1 MNTVLEFKN
10 VNYSYKDA
18 GKELII
24 LDSVD
29 FNFESG
35 KFYTIL
41 GASGSGKT
49 TALSLASAL
58 DSPKSGEI
66 LYEGKDI
73 KKIGLTNYRNQYI
86 GIVFQAYNLIN
97 YMTGIQNI
105 VTAME
110 ITKNEISDKKQKA
123 YELIEKVGLKREEG
137 ERSVLNLSGGQQQ
150 RVAIARALSTN
161 AKIILADEPTGNLD
175 SKTSVDIIK
184 LFQKL
189 AHEDNKC
196 IIMVTHSLEIASMS
210 DVIINL
216 DNKKFKVKQKTSK
229 INCHILFI
237 NRKLN
242 LLK

>member
-1 MNTVLEFKN
+1 MIYMNAVLEFKN
-10 VNYSYKDA
+10 VNYSYKD
-18 GKELII
+18 GVKELVI

-29 FNFESG
+29 FNFEGG

-105 VTAME
+105 ITAME

-123 YELIEKVGLKREEG
+123 YELIEKVGLTKEEG
-137 ERSVLNLSGGQQQ
+137 DRSILNLSGGQQQ
-150 RVAIARALSTN
+150 RVAVARALSTN

-175 SKTSVDIIK
+175 SKTSIDIIK

-216 DNKKFKVKQKTSK
+216 DNKKFKVK
-229 INCHILFI
+229 
-237 NRKLN
+237 
-242 LLK
+242 

>member
-1 MNTVLEFKN
+1 MNAVLEFKN
-10 VNYSYKDA
+10 VNYSYKDG
-18 GKELII
+18 GKELVI

-73 KKIGLTNYRNQYI
+73 KKIGLANYRNQYI

-105 VTAME
+105 ITAME

-123 YELIEKVGLKREEG
+123 YELIEKVGLTKEEG
-137 ERSVLNLSGGQQQ
+137 DRSVLNLSGGQQQ
-150 RVAIARALSTN
+150 RVAVARALSTN

-175 SKTSVDIIK
+175 SKTSIDIIK

-216 DNKKFKVKQKTSK
+216 DNKKFKVK
-229 INCHILFI
+229 
-237 NRKLN
+237 
-242 LLK
+242 

>member
-137 ERSVLNLSGGQQQ
+137 ERRVLNLSGGQQQ
-150 RVAIARALSTN
+150 RVSIARALSTN

-216 DNKKFKVKQKTSK
+216 DNKKFKVK
-229 INCHILFI
+229 
-237 NRKLN
+237 
-242 LLK
+242 

>member
-1 MNTVLEFKN
+1 MIYMNAVLEFKN
-10 VNYSYKDA
+10 VNYSYKDG
-18 GKELII
+18 GKELVI

-29 FNFESG
+29 FNFEGG

-105 VTAME
+105 ITAME

-123 YELIEKVGLKREEG
+123 YELIEKVGLTREEG
-137 ERSVLNLSGGQQQ
+137 DRSVLNLSGGQQQ
-150 RVAIARALSTN
+150 RVAVARALSTN

-175 SKTSVDIIK
+175 SKTSIDIIK

-216 DNKKFKVKQKTSK
+216 DNKKFKVK
-229 INCHILFI
+229 
-237 NRKLN
+237 
-242 LLK
+242 

>member
-24 LDSVD
+24 LESVD

-73 KKIGLTNYRNQYI
+73 KKIGLTNYRNQHI

-110 ITKNEISDKKQKA
+110 ITRNQIPDRKQKA

-137 ERSVLNLSGGQQQ
+137 ERSILNLSGGQQQ

-216 DNKKFKVKQKTSK
+216 DNKKFKVK
-229 INCHILFI
+229 
-237 NRKLN
+237 
-242 LLK
+242 

>member
-1 MNTVLEFKN
+1 MIYMNAVLEFKN
-10 VNYSYKDA
+10 VNYSYKDG
-18 GKELII
+18 GKELVI

-29 FNFESG
+29 FNFEGG

-105 VTAME
+105 ITAME

-123 YELIEKVGLKREEG
+123 YELIEKVGLTRGEG
-137 ERSVLNLSGGQQQ
+137 DRSVLNLSGGQQQ
-150 RVAIARALSTN
+150 RVAVARALSTN

-175 SKTSVDIIK
+175 SKTSIDIIK

-210 DVIINL
+210 DIIINL
-216 DNKKFKVKQKTSK
+216 DNKKFKVK
-229 INCHILFI
+229 
-237 NRKLN
+237 
-242 LLK
+242 

>member
-1 MNTVLEFKN
+1 MNAVLEFKN
-10 VNYSYKDA
+10 VNYSYKDG
-18 GKELII
+18 GKELVI

-29 FNFESG
+29 FNFEGG

-105 VTAME
+105 ITAME

-123 YELIEKVGLKREEG
+123 YELIEKVGLTREEG
-137 ERSVLNLSGGQQQ
+137 DRSVLNLSGGQQQ
-150 RVAIARALSTN
+150 RVAVARALSTN

-175 SKTSVDIIK
+175 SKTSIDIIK

-210 DVIINL
+210 DIIINL
-216 DNKKFKVKQKTSK
+216 DNKKFKVK
-229 INCHILFI
+229 
-237 NRKLN
+237 
-242 LLK
+242 

>member
-1 MNTVLEFKN
+1 M
-10 VNYSYKDA
+10 
-18 GKELII
+18 
-24 LDSVD
+24 
-29 FNFESG
+29 
-35 KFYTIL
+35 
-41 GASGSGKT
+41 
-49 TALSLASAL
+49 ASAL

-216 DNKKFKVKQKTSK
+216 DK
-229 INCHILFI
+229 
-237 NRKLN
+237 
-242 LLK
+242 

>member
-73 KKIGLTNYRNQYI
+73 KKIGLTNYRNQHI

-110 ITKNEISDKKQKA
+110 ITRNQIPDRKQKA

-137 ERSVLNLSGGQQQ
+137 ERSILNLSGGQQQ

-216 DNKKFKVKQKTSK
+216 DNKKFKVK
-229 INCHILFI
+229 
-237 NRKLN
+237 
-242 LLK
+242 

>member
-1 MNTVLEFKN
+1 MYMNTVLEFKN
-10 VNYSYKDA
+10 VNYSYEDA

-41 GASGSGKT
+41 GPSGSGKT

-73 KKIGLTNYRNQYI
+73 KKIGLTNYRNQHI

-110 ITKNEISDKKQKA
+110 ITRNEIPDRKQKA

-216 DNKKFKVKQKTSK
+216 DNKKFKVK
-229 INCHILFI
+229 
-237 NRKLN
+237 
-242 LLK
+242 

>member
-73 KKIGLTNYRNQYI
+73 KKIGLTNYRNQHI

-110 ITKNEISDKKQKA
+110 ITRNEIPDRKQKA

-216 DNKKFKVKQKTSK
+216 DNKKFKS
-229 INCHILFI
+229 
-237 NRKLN
+237 
-242 LLK
+242 

>member
-41 GASGSGKT
+41 GPSGSGKT

-110 ITKNEISDKKQKA
+110 ITKNEISDRKQKV

-189 AHEDNKC
+189 AHEDDKC

-216 DNKKFKVKQKTSK
+216 DNKKFKVK
-229 INCHILFI
+229 
-237 NRKLN
+237 
-242 LLK
+242 

>member
-1 MNTVLEFKN
+1 MYMNTVLEFKN

-18 GKELII
+18 GKELVI

-29 FNFESG
+29 FNFEGG

-105 VTAME
+105 ITAME

-123 YELIEKVGLKREEG
+123 YELIEKVGLTREEG
-137 ERSVLNLSGGQQQ
+137 DRSVLNLSGGQQQ
-150 RVAIARALSTN
+150 RVAVARALSTN

-175 SKTSVDIIK
+175 SKTSIDIIK

-216 DNKKFKVKQKTSK
+216 DNKKFKVK
-229 INCHILFI
+229 
-237 NRKLN
+237 
-242 LLK
+242 

>member
-1 MNTVLEFKN
+1 MIYMNAVLEFKN
-10 VNYSYKDA
+10 VNYSYKDG
-18 GKELII
+18 GKELVI

-73 KKIGLTNYRNQYI
+73 KKIGLANYRNKYI

-105 VTAME
+105 ITAME

-123 YELIEKVGLKREEG
+123 YELIEKVGLTKEEVD
-137 ERSVLNLSGGQQQ
+137 RSVLNLSGGQQQ
-150 RVAIARALSTN
+150 RVAVARALSTN

-175 SKTSVDIIK
+175 SKTSIDIIK

-216 DNKKFKVKQKTSK
+216 DNKKFKVK
-229 INCHILFI
+229 
-237 NRKLN
+237 
-242 LLK
+242 

>member
-1 MNTVLEFKN
+1 MIYMNAVLEFKN
-10 VNYSYKDA
+10 VNYSYKDG
-18 GKELII
+18 GKELVI

-29 FNFESG
+29 FNFEGG

-105 VTAME
+105 ITAME

-123 YELIEKVGLKREEG
+123 YELIEKVGLTRGEG
-137 ERSVLNLSGGQQQ
+137 DRSVLNLSGGQQQ
-150 RVAIARALSTN
+150 RVAVARALSTN

-175 SKTSVDIIK
+175 SKTSIDIIK

-210 DVIINL
+210 DIIINL
-216 DNKKFKVKQKTSK
+216 DNKKFNVK
-229 INCHILFI
+229 
-237 NRKLN
+237 
-242 LLK
+242 

>member
-110 ITKNEISDKKQKA
+110 ITKNEISDRKQKA

-175 SKTSVDIIK
+175 SKTSIDIIK

-196 IIMVTHSLEIASMS
+196 IIMVTYFLEIASMS

-216 DNKKFKVKQKTSK
+216 ENKKFKVK
-229 INCHILFI
+229 
-237 NRKLN
+237 
-242 LLK
+242 

>member
-1 MNTVLEFKN
+1 MNAVLEFKN
-10 VNYSYKDA
+10 VNYSYKDG
-18 GKELII
+18 GKELVI

-29 FNFESG
+29 FNFEGG

-105 VTAME
+105 ITAME

-123 YELIEKVGLKREEG
+123 YELIEKVGLTKEEG
-137 ERSVLNLSGGQQQ
+137 DRSILNLSGGQQQ
-150 RVAIARALSTN
+150 RVAVARALSTN

-175 SKTSVDIIK
+175 SKTSIDIIK

-189 AHEDNKC
+189 AHEDKKC

-216 DNKKFKVKQKTSK
+216 DNKKFKVK
-229 INCHILFI
+229 
-237 NRKLN
+237 
-242 LLK
+242 

>member
-18 GKELII
+18 GKELVI

-29 FNFESG
+29 FNFEGG

-105 VTAME
+105 ITAME

-123 YELIEKVGLKREEG
+123 YELIEKVGLTREEG
-137 ERSVLNLSGGQQQ
+137 DRSVLNLSGGQQQ
-150 RVAIARALSTN
+150 RVAVARALSTN

-175 SKTSVDIIK
+175 SKTSIDIIK

-216 DNKKFKVKQKTSK
+216 DNKKFKVK
-229 INCHILFI
+229 
-237 NRKLN
+237 
-242 LLK
+242 

>member
-73 KKIGLTNYRNQYI
+73 KKIGLTNYRNQHI

-97 YMTGIQNI
+97 YMTGLQNI

-110 ITKNEISDKKQKA
+110 ITRNEIPDRKQKA

-216 DNKKFKVKQKTSK
+216 DNKKFKVK
-229 INCHILFI
+229 
-237 NRKLN
+237 
-242 LLK
+242 

>member
-1 MNTVLEFKN
+1 
-10 VNYSYKDA
+10 
-18 GKELII
+18 
-24 LDSVD
+24 
-29 FNFESG
+29 
-35 KFYTIL
+35 
-41 GASGSGKT
+41 
-49 TALSLASAL
+49 
-58 DSPKSGEI
+58 
-66 LYEGKDI
+66 
-73 KKIGLTNYRNQYI
+73 
-86 GIVFQAYNLIN
+86 
-97 YMTGIQNI
+97 MTGIQNI

-110 ITKNEISDKKQKA
+110 ITRNEIPDRKQKA

-216 DNKKFKVKQKTSK
+216 DNKKFKVK
-229 INCHILFI
+229 
-237 NRKLN
+237 
-242 LLK
+242 

>member
-1 MNTVLEFKN
+1 MNAVLEFKN
-10 VNYSYKDA
+10 VNYSYKDG
-18 GKELII
+18 GKELVI

-29 FNFESG
+29 FNFEGG

-73 KKIGLTNYRNQYI
+73 KKIGLANYRNQYI

-105 VTAME
+105 ITAME

-123 YELIEKVGLKREEG
+123 YELIEKVGLTKEEG
-137 ERSVLNLSGGQQQ
+137 DRSVLNLSGGQQQ
-150 RVAIARALSTN
+150 RVAVARALSTN

-175 SKTSVDIIK
+175 SKTSIDIIK

-216 DNKKFKVKQKTSK
+216 DNKKFKVK
-229 INCHILFI
+229 
-237 NRKLN
+237 
-242 LLK
+242 

>member
-1 MNTVLEFKN
+1 MNAVLEFKN
-10 VNYSYKDA
+10 VNYSYKD
-18 GKELII
+18 GEKELVI

-29 FNFESG
+29 FNFEGG

-105 VTAME
+105 ITAME

-123 YELIEKVGLKREEG
+123 YELIEKVGLTREEG
-137 ERSVLNLSGGQQQ
+137 DRSVLNLSGGQQQ
-150 RVAIARALSTN
+150 RVAVARALSTN

-175 SKTSVDIIK
+175 GKTSIDIIK

-216 DNKKFKVKQKTSK
+216 DNKKFKVK
-229 INCHILFI
+229 
-237 NRKLN
+237 
-242 LLK
+242 

>member
-1 MNTVLEFKN
+1 MIYMNAVLEFKN
-10 VNYSYKDA
+10 VNYSYKDG
-18 GKELII
+18 GKELVI

-29 FNFESG
+29 FNFEGG

-73 KKIGLTNYRNQYI
+73 KKIGLANYRNQYI

-105 VTAME
+105 ITAME

-123 YELIEKVGLKREEG
+123 YELIEKVGLTKEEG
-137 ERSVLNLSGGQQQ
+137 DRSVLNLSGGQQQ
-150 RVAIARALSTN
+150 RVAVARALSTN

-175 SKTSVDIIK
+175 SKTSIDIIK

-216 DNKKFKVKQKTSK
+216 DNKKFKVK
-229 INCHILFI
+229 
-237 NRKLN
+237 
-242 LLK
+242 

>member
-41 GASGSGKT
+41 GPSGSGKT

-73 KKIGLTNYRNQYI
+73 KKIGLTRYRNQYI

-110 ITKNEISDKKQKA
+110 ITKNEISDRKQKA

-216 DNKKFKVKQKTSK
+216 DNKKFKVK
-229 INCHILFI
+229 
-237 NRKLN
+237 
-242 LLK
+242 

>member
-1 MNTVLEFKN
+1 MNAVLEFKN

-18 GKELII
+18 GKELVI

-29 FNFESG
+29 FNFEGG

-105 VTAME
+105 ITAME

-123 YELIEKVGLKREEG
+123 YELIEKVGLTREEG
-137 ERSVLNLSGGQQQ
+137 DRSVLNLSGGQQQ
-150 RVAIARALSTN
+150 RVAVARALSTN

-175 SKTSVDIIK
+175 SKTSIDIIK

-216 DNKKFKVKQKTSK
+216 DNKKFKVK
-229 INCHILFI
+229 
-237 NRKLN
+237 
-242 LLK
+242 

>member
-1 MNTVLEFKN
+1 MIYMNAVLEFKN
-10 VNYSYKDA
+10 VNYSYKDG
-18 GKELII
+18 GKELVI

-29 FNFESG
+29 FNFEGG

-105 VTAME
+105 ITAME

-123 YELIEKVGLKREEG
+123 YELIEKVGLTKEEG
-137 ERSVLNLSGGQQQ
+137 DRSILNLSGGQQQ
-150 RVAIARALSTN
+150 RVAVARALSTN

-175 SKTSVDIIK
+175 SKTSIDIIK

-216 DNKKFKVKQKTSK
+216 DNKKFKVK
-229 INCHILFI
+229 
-237 NRKLN
+237 
-242 LLK
+242 

>member
-1 MNTVLEFKN
+1 MNAVLEFKN
-10 VNYSYKDA
+10 VNYSYKDG
-18 GKELII
+18 GKELVI

-29 FNFESG
+29 FNFEGG

-73 KKIGLTNYRNQYI
+73 KKIGLAYYRNQYI

-105 VTAME
+105 ITAME

-123 YELIEKVGLKREEG
+123 YELIEKVGLTKEEG
-137 ERSVLNLSGGQQQ
+137 DRSVLNLSGGQQQ
-150 RVAIARALSTN
+150 RVAVARALSTN

-175 SKTSVDIIK
+175 SKTSIDIIK

-216 DNKKFKVKQKTSK
+216 DNKKFKVK
-229 INCHILFI
+229 
-237 NRKLN
+237 
-242 LLK
+242 

>member
-1 MNTVLEFKN
+1 MNAVLEFKN
-10 VNYSYKDA
+10 VNYSYKDG
-18 GKELII
+18 GKELVI

-29 FNFESG
+29 FNFEGG

-105 VTAME
+105 ITAME

-123 YELIEKVGLKREEG
+123 YELIEKVGLTREEG
-137 ERSVLNLSGGQQQ
+137 DRSILNLSGGQQQ
-150 RVAIARALSTN
+150 RVAVARALSTN

-175 SKTSVDIIK
+175 SKTSIDIIK

-216 DNKKFKVKQKTSK
+216 DNKKFKVK
-229 INCHILFI
+229 
-237 NRKLN
+237 
-242 LLK
+242 

>member
-1 MNTVLEFKN
+1 MNAVLEFKN
-10 VNYSYKDA
+10 VNYSYKDG
-18 GKELII
+18 GKELVI

-29 FNFESG
+29 FNFEGS

-105 VTAME
+105 ITAME

-123 YELIEKVGLKREEG
+123 YELIEKVGLTKEEG
-137 ERSVLNLSGGQQQ
+137 DRSILNLSGGQQQ
-150 RVAIARALSTN
+150 RVAVARALSTN

-175 SKTSVDIIK
+175 SKTSIDIIK

-216 DNKKFKVKQKTSK
+216 DNKKFKVK
-229 INCHILFI
+229 
-237 NRKLN
+237 
-242 LLK
+242 

>member
-1 MNTVLEFKN
+1 MNAVLEFKN
-10 VNYSYKDA
+10 VNYSYKDG
-18 GKELII
+18 GKELVI

-105 VTAME
+105 ITAME

-123 YELIEKVGLKREEG
+123 YELIEKVGLTREEG
-137 ERSVLNLSGGQQQ
+137 DRSVLNLSGGQQQ
-150 RVAIARALSTN
+150 RVAVARALSTN

-175 SKTSVDIIK
+175 SKTSIDIIK

-216 DNKKFKVKQKTSK
+216 DNKKFKVK
-229 INCHILFI
+229 
-237 NRKLN
+237 
-242 LLK
+242 

>member
-1 MNTVLEFKN
+1 MIYMNAVLEFKN
-10 VNYSYKDA
+10 VNYSYKDG
-18 GKELII
+18 GKELVI

-73 KKIGLTNYRNQYI
+73 KKIGLANYRNQYI

-105 VTAME
+105 ITAME

-123 YELIEKVGLKREEG
+123 YELIEKVGLTKEEG
-137 ERSVLNLSGGQQQ
+137 DRSVLNLSGGQQQ
-150 RVAIARALSTN
+150 RVAVARALSTN

-175 SKTSVDIIK
+175 SKTSIDIIK

-216 DNKKFKVKQKTSK
+216 DNKKFKVK
-229 INCHILFI
+229 
-237 NRKLN
+237 
-242 LLK
+242 

>member
-1 MNTVLEFKN
+1 MNAVLEFKN
-10 VNYSYKDA
+10 VNYSYKDG
-18 GKELII
+18 GKELVI

-29 FNFESG
+29 FNFEGG

-105 VTAME
+105 ITAME
-110 ITKNEISDKKQKA
+110 ITKNEISDKKQNA
-123 YELIEKVGLKREEG
+123 YELIEKVGLTREEG
-137 ERSVLNLSGGQQQ
+137 DRSVLNLSGGQQQ
-150 RVAIARALSTN
+150 RVAVARALSTN

-175 SKTSVDIIK
+175 SKTSIDIIK

-216 DNKKFKVKQKTSK
+216 DNKKFRVK
-229 INCHILFI
+229 
-237 NRKLN
+237 
-242 LLK
+242 

>member
-1 MNTVLEFKN
+1 MIYMNAVLEFKN
-10 VNYSYKDA
+10 VNYSYKDG
-18 GKELII
+18 GKELVI

-29 FNFESG
+29 FNFEGG

-105 VTAME
+105 ITAME

-123 YELIEKVGLKREEG
+123 YELIEKVGLTREEG
-137 ERSVLNLSGGQQQ
+137 DRSILNLSGGQQQ
-150 RVAIARALSTN
+150 RVAVARALSTN

-175 SKTSVDIIK
+175 SKTSIDIIK

-216 DNKKFKVKQKTSK
+216 DNKKFKVK
-229 INCHILFI
+229 
-237 NRKLN
+237 
-242 LLK
+242 

>member
-41 GASGSGKT
+41 GPSGSGKT

-66 LYEGKDI
+66 LYEGNDI

-110 ITKNEISDKKQKA
+110 ITKNEISDRKQKA

-184 LFQKL
+184 LFQK
-189 AHEDNKC
+189 
-196 IIMVTHSLEIASMS
+196 VSS
-210 DVIINL
+210 
-216 DNKKFKVKQKTSK
+216 
-229 INCHILFI
+229 
-237 NRKLN
+237 
-242 LLK
+242 

>member
-73 KKIGLTNYRNQYI
+73 KKIGLTNYRNQHI

-110 ITKNEISDKKQKA
+110 ITRNEIPDRKQKA

-216 DNKKFKVKQKTSK
+216 DNKKFKVK
-229 INCHILFI
+229 
-237 NRKLN
+237 
-242 LLK
+242 

>member
-137 ERSVLNLSGGQQQ
+137 ERRVLNLSGGQQQ

-216 DNKKFKVKQKTSK
+216 DNKKFKVK
-229 INCHILFI
+229 
-237 NRKLN
+237 
-242 LLK
+242 

>member
-1 MNTVLEFKN
+1 M
-10 VNYSYKDA
+10 
-18 GKELII
+18 
-24 LDSVD
+24 
-29 FNFESG
+29 
-35 KFYTIL
+35 
-41 GASGSGKT
+41 
-49 TALSLASAL
+49 ASAL

-110 ITKNEISDKKQKA
+110 ITRNEIPDRKQKA

-216 DNKKFKVKQKTSK
+216 DNKKFKVK
-229 INCHILFI
+229 
-237 NRKLN
+237 
-242 LLK
+242 